1 MDLKGPKIN
10 LAETMNI
17 GSVARFILSLQRED
31 GDIPWHL
38 DGKTDPWDL
47 VETIMGLNICK
58 EFTASCLSFNWLA
71 RLQNPDGSWYS
82 SYVRGTATDRTRES
96 HMAAYIGVGL
106 FHYWLVSS
114 DTDFLEYMWPVLDRA
129 IGYALSLQTDTGEIY
144 WAKSPE
150 GRPDP
155 MSLLTGASSILMSL
169 KCALSIAEI
178 LGKSRP
184 SWEHAFVNLENS
196 IQNNIHHYN
205 VSKSRFSMY
214 WFYPVLCGALT
225 GDRADRRIEK
235 YWNKYVIEGQGARCV
250 ADQPWITIAE
260 TCELVIALAAMGRTE
275 KAKIVFSWI
284 QDRVYEDKTYWCGY
298 TYPDMVIWPEEKI
311 SWTNA
316 VVLMA
321 ADALY
326 NLTKAS
332 ALFSHESW
340 SGFRYRELEQR

>member
-1 MDLKGPKIN
+1 MDLKGPRIK
-10 LAETMNI
+10 LAETLNI
-17 GSVARFILSLQRED
+17 GSVAGFILSLQKKN

-38 DGKTDPWDL
+38 NGKTDPWDL
-47 VETIMGLNICK
+47 VETIMGLNICG
-58 EFTASCLSFNWLA
+58 EFAASRLSFNWLA
-71 RLQNPDGSWYS
+71 GLQNPDGSWYS
-82 SYVRGTATDRTRES
+82 SYVDGIVTDRTRET

-114 DTDFLEYMWPVLDRA
+114 DTPFLEYMWPVLDRA
-129 IGYALSLQTDTGEIY
+129 IDYALSLQTATGEIY

-169 KCALSIAEI
+169 KCALSIAGI
-178 LGKSRP
+178 LGRSKT
-184 SWEHAFVNLENS
+184 SWENAFISLKNS

-214 WFYPVLCGALT
+214 WFYPVLCGAMT

-260 TCELVIALAAMGRTE
+260 TCELVLALAAMGRVE

-326 NLTKAS
+326 NLTDAGG
-332 ALFSHESW
+332 LFSHESW
-340 SGFRYRELEQR
+340 EGFHYKGPENR